1 MVESHAK
8 FEQGLEWLRSIDWL
22 LELHFNFM
30 RCILCIVKL
39 QLANQT
45 HQSYVIRRSKNAN
58 TLEVKLQT
66 HIYRPFAQGKLS
78 VSQQTKW
85 LIEIF

>member
-8 FEQGLEWLRSIDWL
+8 FEQGSEWLRSKVWL

-30 RCILCIVKL
+30 RCILCIVKF

-45 HQSYVIRRSKNAN
+45 HQSYVDSARNAAA
-58 TLEVKLQT
+58 TLCGNKEL
-66 HIYRPFAQGKLS
+66 AL
-78 VSQQTKW
+78 
-85 LIEIF
+85 